1 MANERQMM
9 MVGNMV
15 PVMLTDNSLYVWTV
29 QRHGA
34 EMRWLLQSTDDA
46 GTEVLVTKDLLG
58 STCRIRVVQ
67 HGLLLQDVVAEC
79 SAAEAWQKACVMMMK
94 AKTQQAV

>member
-15 PVMLTDNSLYVWTV
+15 AEHLADGSLGEWTV

-34 EMRWLLQSTDDA
+34 EMRWLLQSTQDA

-58 STCRIRVVQ
+58 STCRIRVTQ
-67 HGLLLQDVVAEC
+67 QGLLVQDVVAQC
-79 SAAEAWQKACVMMMK
+79 SAPDAWAMA
-94 AKTQQAV
+94 AKMLVTAGTKQAV